1 MLSNHEKNTII
12 KKFLS
17 YSINLSYEYITYKK
31 NSIKYDCFIAI
42 PNGKKYFVWFT
53 QIKDKNVCVFLEYFY
68 NKIINISIKNVSFHI
83 PDTIFYGTFFIKK
96 NIKIFSI
103 ENIFYHKN
111 KNISL
116 MIFYKKLN
124 IIKNIFQ
131 DVDRTIENNNYIYFG
146 LPLMNTNLL
155 SLLNTVNKLNHNIYF
170 IQCIQSSRHIN
181 IKYTEIKK
189 EFVEKK
195 KITFLIKPDI
205 INDIYHLYYN
215 DKNEYIKYDV
225 ACIPNI
231 KISIQMNSLFRI
243 IKENN
248 NLDSLEESDDEEEFE
263 NTNIHK
269 YVFIDREIRME
280 CEYHLKFKS
289 WIPINT
295 TNNEIITWDELKS
308 FVG

>member
-1 MLSNHEKNTII
+1 MLSNNEKNIII

-17 YSINLSYEYITYKK
+17 YSVNLSYEYITYKK
-31 NSIKYDCFIAI
+31 NSIKYECFIAI

-53 QIKDKNVCVFLEYFY
+53 QIKNKNVCVFLEYFY
-68 NKIINISIKNVSFHI
+68 NKIMNVTIKNVSFHI

-103 ENIFYHKN
+103 ENIFYHRN
-111 KNISL
+111 KNVSF
-116 MIFYKKLN
+116 MNFYNKLT

-131 DVDRTIENNNYIYFG
+131 NIDRKIENNNYIYFG

-155 SLLNTVNKLNHNIYF
+155 SLLNTINELNHNIYF
-170 IQCIQSSRHIN
+170 IQCIHSLRHIN
-181 IKYTEIKK
+181 IKYSEIKK

-205 INDIYHLYYN
+205 INDIYHLFYK
-215 DKNEYIKYDV
+215 DKDIYIKYDV

-231 KISIQMNSLFRI
+231 KTSIKMNSLFRS

-263 NTNIHK
+263 NTNIYK
-269 YVFIDREIRME
+269 YVFIDREIPME

-295 TNNEIITWDELKS
+295 SDKEIINWEELKS
-308 FVG
+308 FIV